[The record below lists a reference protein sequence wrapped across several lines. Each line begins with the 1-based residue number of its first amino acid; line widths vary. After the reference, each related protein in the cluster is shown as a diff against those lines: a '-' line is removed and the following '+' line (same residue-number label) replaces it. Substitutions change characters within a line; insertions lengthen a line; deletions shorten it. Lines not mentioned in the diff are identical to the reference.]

1 MSFKC
6 ITGFVFTNEGGGNVS
21 VVYRIALVLVIIGA
35 INWGLIGFFRFDLVA
50 YLFGGQT
57 AVLSRWIYALV
68 GLAGLI
74 SLPILVMRFDED
86 EDLVPDHDLNHNQD
100 HHTRIDRNPSYG
112 MEFGDEADFTALKT
126 TNELKEEKKD
136 THSKNKNKNKI
147 KK

>member
-1 MSFKC
+1 M
-6 ITGFVFTNEGGGNVS
+6 S

-74 SLPILVMRFDED
+74 SIPILIMRFDED
-86 EDLVPDHDLNHNQD
+86 EEDLDL
-100 HHTRIDRNPSYG
+100 HTRIDRNPSYS
-112 MEFGDEADFTALKT
+112 MEIGDEEDFTALNKT
-126 TNELKEEKKD
+126 DVLKEEKKNS
-136 THSKNKNKNKI
+136 HSKNKHRNRK
-147 KK
+147 